1 MSMRRQAKILRIIGW
16 LGVLACL
23 GLFSACAGYNEFVGA
38 APPGPAGGA
47 ALSATQHWDKA
58 MEYRAKGNLRQA
70 ATELEQA
77 IKADPNMYHAYY
89 QLGVTYR
96 MLGEMDKARDIWQK
110 GISLASAGPER
121 TDYPK
126 SKAIG
131 QMQAALSALQSPA
144 AAASAEKPFKATS
157 IQAKAPGKVKPG
169 SLTGPYA
176 VLFSSSLN
184 PKYAKADQARL
195 AKLGYQATIKEH
207 KIKGKSWHR
216 VWVGC
221 CSGHDKAKQMAAEMR
236 KKGLKSD
243 LTVMRVG
250 K

>member
-1 MSMRRQAKILRIIGW
+1 MRRQAKILRITGW

-89 QLGVTYR
+89 QLGVTHR
-96 MLGEMDKARDIWQK
+96 MLGEMDKAKDIWQK

-131 QMQAALSALQSPA
+131 QMQAALAALQAQAPA
-144 AAASAEKPFKATS
+144 TADKSSLRARDVKAEMG
-157 IQAKAPGKVKPG
+157 GKVKPG
-169 SLTGPYA
+169 SVTGPYA

-184 PKYAKADQARL
+184 PKYAKADQSRL

-221 CSGHDKAKQMAAEMR
+221 CLGYDKAKQLAAEMR